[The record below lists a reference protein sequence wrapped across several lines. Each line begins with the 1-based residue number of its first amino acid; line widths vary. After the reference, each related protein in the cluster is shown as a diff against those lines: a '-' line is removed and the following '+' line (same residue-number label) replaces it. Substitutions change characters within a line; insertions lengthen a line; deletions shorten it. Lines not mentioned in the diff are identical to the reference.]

1 VPPSRSRASSRSRSA
16 GGLSANLALALAALA
31 ASLGIAEA
39 ACQLYARLVVF
50 PAWDRQMALPNFFLA
65 RSDDPVLAY
74 ELKPDLVVDEEERH
88 LRINRYGVRA
98 DTDDLFEGRRKL
110 ALLGDSVTMGAGLSQ
125 EKTLDRLLEARLRAA
140 GDDTV
145 VLNFG
150 VPGYASRE
158 LVRFLER
165 KDEIYHVD
173 RVLYLMNPND
183 FARRDSIYEGADN
196 GLYRMFVRPGWQ
208 TLWFARKGVY
218 RVMKGG
224 PVSLRWYRW
233 MFGGNEAR
241 TQADLRAMAA
251 YCAGRGIPFS
261 VVILPSGLAYGPDG
275 YQLDEMNQRLLA
287 FFDEI
292 GVEGAAPMA
301 AFADDP
307 KRYLDDTDHFHDAGN
322 ERMAEV
328 MQELLTGSPTGRVT
342 RSPTP

>member
-1 VPPSRSRASSRSRSA
+1 MPSSRSGNA
-16 GGLSANLALALAALA
+16 GRLSANLALALAAVGVSLA
-31 ASLGIAEA
+31 FAEL

-50 PAWDRQMALPNFFLA
+50 PAWDRQMAEPNFFLA
-65 RSDDPVLAY
+65 RSEDPILAY
-74 ELKPDLVVDEEERH
+74 ELKPELVVDQEGRH
-88 LRINRYGVRA
+88 LRINRHGVRA
-98 DTDDLFEGRRKL
+98 DTDDLFAGRRKL

-150 VPGYASRE
+150 VPGYASRQ
-158 LVRFLER
+158 LVRFLEH
-165 KDEIYHVD
+165 KDEIYRVD
-173 RVLYLMNPND
+173 QVLYLMNPND

-208 TLWFARKGVY
+208 TLWFARKAVY

-233 MFGGNEAR
+233 MFGGNEAN
-241 TQADLRAMAA
+241 TQDDLRAMAA

-261 VVILPSGLAYGPDG
+261 VVILPSGIAYGPNG
-275 YQLDEMNQRLLA
+275 YALDEMNQRVLA
-287 FFDEI
+287 FLGEL
-292 GVEGAAPMA
+292 GVAAAAPIA

-328 MQELLTGSPTGRVT
+328 MQELVTGSSTGRVT
-342 RSPTP
+342 RSATP

>member
-1 VPPSRSRASSRSRSA
+1 VPSSRSGTA
-16 GGLSANLALALAALA
+16 GRLSANLALALAAVA
-31 ASLGIAEA
+31 VSLLLAEA

-74 ELKPDLVVDEEERH
+74 ELKPDLVVDEEQRH
-88 LRINRYGVRA
+88 LRINRHGVRA
-98 DTDDLFEGRRKL
+98 DTDELFEGQRKL

-140 GDDTV
+140 GDDTA

-150 VPGYASRE
+150 VPGYASQQ

-165 KDEIYHVD
+165 KDAIYRVD
-173 RVLYLMNPND
+173 DVLYLMNPND

-208 TLWFARKGVY
+208 SIWFARKAVY

-233 MFGGNEAR
+233 MFGGNEAN
-241 TQADLRAMAA
+241 TQADLRAMTS
-251 YCAGRGIPFS
+251 YCAGRGIRFS
-261 VVILPSGLAYGPDG
+261 VVILPSRIAYGPDG
-275 YQLDEMNQRLLA
+275 YQLDEMNGRVLA
-287 FFDEI
+287 FLGEI
-292 GVEGAAPMA
+292 GVEAAAPID

-328 MQELLTGSPTGRVT
+328 MQEFLSR
-342 RSPTP
+342 RSVAATARMTPPPAP